1 MLLERIKTAL
11 VLVAAFILIST
22 KSSVLVFSIV
32 ISGFMGFVAWEWAG
46 LAGITKKSSKFTYA
60 ICFICIVGFLY
71 QGLGF
76 GNNQEHFDKEMSL
89 IFLCIGLLFW
99 ISSVFFLYHY
109 PRYFEFW
116 NKKYKLTAMGLLV
129 IIPAWN
135 GMIVLKFLNPEGYL
149 LLLIVILVAATDIG
163 AYFIGRNF
171 GRIKLAE
178 KLSPNK
184 TWEGVLGG
192 GAVCVLTMILM
203 TGIADLIFPAFSQV
217 DSVLIVF
224 LTLTTIVLSVVGDLL
239 ESMLKRNQGIKDS
252 GDILPGHGGIL
263 DRVDGLLA
271 AVPCFSLILLLNI
284 K

>member
-1 MLLERIKTAL
+1 
-11 VLVAAFILIST
+11 
-22 KSSVLVFSIV
+22 
-32 ISGFMGFVAWEWAG
+32 MGFVAWEWAG
-46 LAGITKKSSKFTYA
+46 LAGITKKSSKLTYA
-60 ICFICIVGFLY
+60 ICFFCIVSFLY

-109 PRYFEFW
+109 PKYFEFW
-116 NKKYKLTAMGLLV
+116 NKKYKLTVMGLLV

-203 TGIADLIFPAFSQV
+203 TGIVDLIFPAFFQV
-217 DSVLIVF
+217 DSVLIIF

-252 GDILPGHGGIL
+252 GNILPGHGGIL

-271 AVPCFSLILLLNI
+271 VVPCFSLILLLTI